1 MNFNDAEITSLYVS
15 DPGNPLDIE
24 NDAPNAPGGGGF
36 NVTLEMVAG
45 PALTGPYTVA
55 VTCSDLTL
63 TATAAAPLI
72 PANPGPLNGPGNFG
86 AAPWWTP
93 AGPLA
98 NVFNQTV
105 PVGPE
110 PPADAG
116 HIYQYTA
123 ALYSSNGQIVSIKQ
137 SDPFILV

>member
-15 DPGNPLDIE
+15 DLGTPIDIE
-24 NDAPNAPGGGGF
+24 NDAPNAPSGGQY

-45 PALTGPYTVA
+45 PALTGTYNLA

-63 TATAAAPLI
+63 TAPAPTVQI
-72 PANPGPLNGPGNFG
+72 PGGALNGTGTFG
-86 AAPWWTP
+86 ATPWTS
-93 AGPLA
+93 AGLLA

-105 PVGPE
+105 PVGP
-110 PPADAG
+110 ATVSG
-116 HIYQYTA
+116 HVYQYTA
-123 ALYSSNGQIVSIKQ
+123 ALWTDNGQIVSIKQ